1 MYSDS
6 QLNFDFF
13 CMPTFNRI
21 LIFACQDIFEFP
33 YALYDFFSLAFWVTM
48 QREFVRESYM
58 HSGLPLAVSN
68 LFFSVSFYF
77 CPI

>member
-1 MYSDS
+1 
-6 QLNFDFF
+6 
-13 CMPTFNRI
+13 MPTFNRI

-68 LFFSVSFYF
+68 LFFLFLSIFVQFKKKNDSIFA
-77 CPI
+77 